1 MSYGTIYGPEKFFL
15 SEHRSLKF
23 LIFFYFRPVKQVT
36 ASFDPI
42 DVALN
47 LFRLGRTVALQKNF
61 C

>member
-1 MSYGTIYGPEKFFL
+1 MARKSFFL

-23 LIFFYFRPVKQVT
+23 FFFNFRPVKQAT